1 MNSSSLLP
9 NTLIQQ
15 SSSPDTYHLRIMATT
30 DLHVSLTG
38 YDYYRDVETESM
50 GLSRTA
56 TLIHKARAECV
67 NHLLLDNGDILQ
79 GNPLG
84 DYAAAE
90 RYWQDKQTGEGVHP
104 LIELMNRL
112 HYDAA
117 TVGNH
122 EFNYGLD
129 YLEQCI
135 AGANFPYTNANVYR
149 VQQDRL
155 QEGRM
160 QSPQTLLSPYL
171 LLNRTVMGQHG
182 QTAELRIGIVG
193 VVPPQI
199 MNWDRSHLEGRVY
212 AADMVEAA
220 REAVNH
226 AKQAGADIVVL
237 LAHCGYA
244 EEDSPAI
251 GENAILPLSRIA
263 DVDAII
269 FGHAHKVFPSD
280 EFVGRPG
287 VDLEQGHIHGIPAVE
302 PGVWGSHLG
311 LIDLE
316 LFTEQTDEGIRWH
329 VQHGKGHVRALVNPS
344 AEVQGAHSSILSD
357 SLLEDA
363 AKEAHERTL
372 AYIHTPVGQLLQPLH
387 SYSALVQDSA
397 VVQLINAAQT
407 EAAVAL
413 LRNTS
418 DAHLPLLSAA
428 SPFKTGGR
436 YGPSHYTDIPAGPLH
451 LRHMSDIYSYANTL
465 CIVRLNGDE
474 IREWLEWSAGLYRTI
489 VPGVEGQA
497 LIDPAFSP
505 FHFDVISGLHYVI
518 DVSQLPRYDA
528 EGGMLNPH
536 SRRIVQLTY
545 EGQPLEE
552 HMEFAVVT
560 NHYRAYSTRLANPDG
575 QRVIVDAG
583 IENRDV
589 LTEYIRKRSS
599 IAPVADKNWQLVC
612 GIIDDAERSHTK
624 CGADSY
630 SSNEEHIAY
639 DEMSSP
645 RPAGHHSKLVDV
657 GTIVTFES
665 SPQARQALDGQ
676 SAITWIGQTD
686 HGFARYHFTLQP
698 YDSSCSSTV

>member
-1 MNSSSLLP
+1 MNSSSLIP

-15 SSSPDTYHLRIMATT
+15 PSSLHTYHLRIMATT

-38 YDYYRDVETESM
+38 YDYYRDVETQSM

-56 TLIHKARAECV
+56 TLIHEARAESI

-90 RYWQDKQTGEGVHP
+90 RYWWDEQTGEGVHP
-104 LIELMNRL
+104 LIALMNKL

-135 AGANFPYTNANVYR
+135 AGASFPYTNANVYR
-149 VQQDRL
+149 VQQNRL
-155 QEGRM
+155 QEEH
-160 QSPQTLLSPYL
+160 SQTLLSPYL
-171 LLNRTVMGQHG
+171 LLDRTLTGENG

-199 MNWDRSHLEGRVY
+199 MNWDRSHLEDRVY
-212 AADMVEAA
+212 AADMVQAA
-220 REAVNH
+220 MEAV
-226 AKQAGADIVVL
+226 AQVKQAGADIVVL

-251 GENAILPLSRIA
+251 GENAVLPLSRIT

-280 EFVGRPG
+280 EFAGRPG

-316 LFTEQTDEGIRWH
+316 LIAEQTDEGLRWR
-329 VQHGKGHVRALVNPS
+329 VQNGKGHIRALVNPS
-344 AEVQGAHSSILSD
+344 AETYGKHSSIQPD
-357 SLLEDA
+357 PLLEDA
-363 AKEAHERTL
+363 AREAHERTL
-372 AYIHTPVGQLLQPLH
+372 AYIHTPVGELLQPLH
-387 SYSALVQDSA
+387 SYSALIQDSA
-397 VVQLINAAQT
+397 VVQLINDAQT
-407 EAAVAL
+407 EAAAAL
-413 LRNTS
+413 LHNTS
-418 DAHLPLLSAA
+418 NAHLPLLSAA

-436 YGPSHYTDIPAGPLH
+436 YGPAHYTDIPAGPLH

-474 IREWLEWSAGLYRTI
+474 IREWLEWSAGLYCTI
-489 VPGVEGQA
+489 VPGAEGQA
-497 LIDPAFSP
+497 LIDPVFSP
-505 FHFDVISGLHYVI
+505 FNFDIIDGLHYMI
-518 DVSQLPRYDA
+518 DVSQPPRYDA

-545 EGQPLEE
+545 EGQPLDET
-552 HMEFAVVT
+552 MEYAVVT

-589 LTEYIRKRSS
+589 LTEYIRQRSS
-599 IAPVADKNWQLVC
+599 IAPVADGNWQLVC
-612 GIIDDAERSHTK
+612 GRIDNVTPSHIELGAE
-624 CGADSY
+624 SY
-630 SSNEEHIAY
+630 SGNQEHSAY
-639 DEMSSP
+639 DEMLSP
-645 RPAGHHSKLVDV
+645 RPSGSHSGLSDV
-657 GTIVTFES
+657 GTMVTFDS
-665 SPQARQALDGQ
+665 SPQARQALEKQ
-676 SAITWIGQTD
+676 PTIAWIGQMD
-686 HGFARYHFTLQP
+686 NGFARYQFTLQP
-698 YDSSCSSTV
+698 YHSSCSLTV